1 MHPFAWWALLA
12 PAALLAVSL
21 TPSGAANAHP
31 RAMAAT
37 GLSAG
42 IVAFL
47 VAIGVDAAVIL
58 YGPFWTGTLGVA
70 GVGVGIYFDALS
82 AAMLPLVSFIGVVV
96 LLYSRNYLD
105 GDPARPF
112 FKRLAFT
119 LAAVLSVI
127 VSGNLALSDPR
138 LDRHQRRPQQAAA
151 VLPRAARR
159 AARREQEVRRQPAR
173 RRLPDRR
180 RRRLWSASAR
190 STFPALFAA
199 AKVAAA
205 GGRCLDRSPSPRC

>member
-82 AAMLPLVSFIGVVV
+82 AAMIDAR
-96 LLYSRNYLD
+96 LL
-105 GDPARPF
+105 
-112 FKRLAFT
+112 
-119 LAAVLSVI
+119 
-127 VSGNLALSDPR
+127 
-138 LDRHQRRPQQAAA
+138 H
-151 VLPRAARR
+151 
-159 AARREQEVRRQPAR
+159 R
-173 RRLPDRR
+173 RR
-180 RRRLWSASAR
+180 SSCF
-190 STFPALFAA
+190 TAA
-199 AKVAAA
+199 TIWTAIA
-205 GGRCLDRSPSPRC
+205 GRERFSRGWPLPSPRC